1 MANYRLIWDV
11 EKRNCVIVGDSVLNE
26 IDERQILK
34 TYPVRVRFFP
44 GAGIKDM
51 YYYLIPILEKKSEDL
66 ILHDGTTNDADS
78 SNQQI
83 VNDLLAPKQFI
94 KEKQQICNVILSMP
108 TKHCDNQSESAT
120 VNLVNKQLSLLNID
134 MIEYK
139 NTSDKDLGRHVLH
152 LTNHGRVMQINN
164 YSFMNFLNFK

>member
-78 SNQQI
+78 SNQQT

-108 TKHCDNQSESAT
+108 TKHCDNQNESAT

-152 LTNHGRVMQINN
+152 LTNHGR
-164 YSFMNFLNFK
+164 SCK

>member
-66 ILHDGTTNDADS
+66 ILHDGTTNDADF

-83 VNDLLAPKQFI
+83 VNDLLAPKQFT

-108 TKHCDNQSESAT
+108 TKHCDNQNESAT

-139 NTSDKDLGRHVLH
+139 NTSDKDLRRHVLH

>member
-94 KEKQQICNVILSMP
+94 KEKQQICNAILSMP
-108 TKHCDNQSESAT
+108 AKHCDNQNESAT

>member
-1 MANYRLIWDV
+1 MANYRLTWDV

-108 TKHCDNQSESAT
+108 TKHCDNQNESAT

>member
-108 TKHCDNQSESAT
+108 TKHCDNQNESAT

>member
-83 VNDLLAPKQFI
+83 VNDLLAPKQLI

-108 TKHCDNQSESAT
+108 TKHCDNQNESAT

>member
-108 TKHCDNQSESAT
+108 AKHCDNQNESAT

>member
-34 TYPVRVRFFP
+34 AYPVRFIP

-51 YYYLIPILEKKSEDL
+51 YYYSIPILEKKSEDL

-83 VNDLLAPKQFI
+83 
-94 KEKQQICNVILSMP
+94 
-108 TKHCDNQSESAT
+108 
-120 VNLVNKQLSLLNID
+120 
-134 MIEYK
+134 
-139 NTSDKDLGRHVLH
+139 
-152 LTNHGRVMQINN
+152 
-164 YSFMNFLNFK
+164 